1 MTLLLLLV
9 LIGLVAVFLKRQT
22 LPAPVAR
29 GATIVLVVAAAA
41 LIIRGRQTTDLAT
54 PFQAVFRSGG
64 YGLGRLL
71 VESGQP
77 PGSVLL
83 LLTGEGEIDRWR
95 RVGFEDALQ
104 GSGFTLAATTNLA
117 VDLQSGCFAQDAFL
131 AVLQDRHDLP
141 YVAAFAGLPG
151 QPDRSSRARFVAFH
165 PYDVEA
171 MAAWRQSGHLLGV
184 LSPRRD
190 VTVLPPRGARP
201 EALLETYFLTRK

>member
-9 LIGLVAVFLKRQT
+9 LTGLVAVFLKRQT

-29 GATIVLVVAAAA
+29 VATIALIVAAAG
-41 LIIRGRQTTDLAT
+41 LILRGRTGQDLAT
-54 PFQAVFRSGG
+54 PFQSVFRSGG

-77 PGSVLL
+77 AGPVLL

-95 RVGFEDALQ
+95 RVGFEDALK

-131 AVLQDRHDLP
+131 AVLQDRRDLP

-151 QPDRSSRARFVAFH
+151 QPDRSSRTRFVAFH

-171 MAAWRQSGHLLGV
+171 LSAWRQSGHLLGV
-184 LSPRRD
+184 LSPRPG
-190 VTVLPPRGARP
+190 VTGLPPQGAGP
-201 EALLETYFLTRK
+201 ETLLDTYFLTRK